1 MAEHVLVL
9 SKLSCRFQVVRI
21 YFVDNLLSFGIRLP
35 FVLSVCQ
42 VLSLEAYLPMD
53 MQGIIGVT
61 VEDHCSAQIAH
72 VFHLRKLDLVLRIN
86 PCFIIHL

>member
-1 MAEHVLVL
+1 MVEHVLGL

-42 VLSLEAYLPMD
+42 ALSLEAYLPMD
-53 MQGIIGVT
+53 MQEIIGSI
-61 VEDHCSAQIAH
+61 VEDHCSTQIAH
-72 VFHLRKLDLVLRIN
+72 VFHLRKQDLVLRISQC
-86 PCFIIHL
+86 CFNL